1 MSNRKHAPATSRNR
15 EPILFELKHL
25 LVATGK
31 LLEIAS
37 GTGEHAA
44 YFASHLPHLEWQ
56 PTDLDANSL
65 KSIDAWAAEAGSD
78 NILPALK
85 IDVREK
91 SWPLG
96 TVDAIFNAN
105 MIHISHFDACIG
117 LIEGAKRH
125 LAPRGLLILY
135 GPYRINDA
143 HTAESND
150 SFDKDL
156 RSRNPDWGIRD
167 FELVRDECET
177 RGLFL
182 QARTPM
188 PANNQLLV
196 FCRSSA

>member
-1 MSNRKHAPATSRNR
+1 MSNKKHAPATSRNR
-15 EPILFELKHL
+15 EPILFELNHL

-31 LLEIAS
+31 VLEIAS

-85 IDVREK
+85 IDVREE

-125 LAPRGLLILY
+125 LVPRGLLILY

-150 SFDKDL
+150 S
-156 RSRNPDWGIRD
+156 
-167 FELVRDECET
+167 
-177 RGLFL
+177 
-182 QARTPM
+182 
-188 PANNQLLV
+188 
-196 FCRSSA
+196 